1 LTVGDQ
7 ADTMGFR
14 SEQNTGAKRTF
25 RSGRVLPMKLPLNCG
40 DAYDLLA
47 KHFGTEDLGELTRLT
62 KISRSTLAYWRSCP
76 SARMRK
82 NGRLHLQRIFSGKA
96 AGEAMKRSAR
106 DPGVATLLD
115 MFQEVRDIL
124 SRIEQKLMDRYS

>member
-1 LTVGDQ
+1 
-7 ADTMGFR
+7 MNFR
-14 SEQNTGAKRTF
+14 LQKNTGAARSI

-40 DAYDLLA
+40 DAYELLV
-47 KHFGTEDLGELTRLT
+47 KHFGTEDLAELSRLT

-76 SARMRK
+76 GARMRK